1 VAWYPIY
8 RIPDAPLAAKFL
20 TYHRLAPAPAAA
32 THCGALAPGAGAGG
46 APGAA
51 GPGAGP
57 RPGADAAG
65 ALCLPI
71 VGLMACDL
79 GAEQWLERTP
89 PRPEAATAAPDGAR
103 ADGLAT
109 GEPRPD
115 VAGGAPPGA
124 GWQGGGALRARLAEL
139 AAAAD
144 GLTFRTDLALAA
156 GPDARAGGL
165 AAAKLAA
172 EQFHADHN
180 YFSARAPSL

>member
-89 PRPEAATAAPDGAR
+89 PRPEAAAAAPDGAR

-109 GEPRPD
+109 GEPR
-115 VAGGAPPGA
+115 GA